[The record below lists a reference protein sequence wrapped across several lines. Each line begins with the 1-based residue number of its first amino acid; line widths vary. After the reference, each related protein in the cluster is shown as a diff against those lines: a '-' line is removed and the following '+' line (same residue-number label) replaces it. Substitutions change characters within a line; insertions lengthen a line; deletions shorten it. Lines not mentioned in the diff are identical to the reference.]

1 MDKSTLIENIRSQRA
16 ALDAVVARLSDD
28 DMQAPILEDG
38 WSIKDTLAHIAWWEG
53 SCASWIENRASN
65 ADRLPAGYSFDNI
78 DRLNNDLHAEQQK
91 RPLAAVRDDARS
103 AHAAIIAAIEPL
115 ADADLAVSHYGW
127 PALDE
132 MIRSNTTEHYEE
144 HLSAIDAAAAGRG

>member
-1 MDKSTLIENIRSQRA
+1 MDKRTLLDNIRSQRA
-16 ALDAVVARLSDD
+16 ALDAVIAKLNDD

-38 WSIKDTLAHIAWWEG
+38 WSVKDTLAHIAWWEG
-53 SCASWIENRASN
+53 ACASWVVNRASN
-65 ADRLPAGYSFDNI
+65 PQRLPDGYSFENI
-78 DRLNNDLHAEQQK
+78 DRLNDDLHAEQQK
-91 RPLAAVRDDARS
+91 QPLAAVREDARS

-115 ADADLAVSHYGW
+115 GDADLVESHYGW

-144 HLSAIDAAAAGRG
+144 HLSAIDAAVAGRG

>member
-1 MDKSTLIENIRSQRA
+1 MLDNIRSQRA
-16 ALDAVVARLSDD
+16 ALDAVIAKLSDD
-28 DMQAPILEDG
+28 DIQAPILEDG
-38 WSIKDTLAHIAWWEG
+38 WSIKDTLAHIAWWER

-65 ADRLPAGYSFDNI
+65 PDRLPAGYSFENI
-78 DRLNNDLHAEQQK
+78 DRLNNDLHAELQK
-91 RPLAAVRDDARS
+91 QPLAAVREDARS

-115 ADADLAVSHYGW
+115 ADADLAKSHYGW

-144 HLSAIDAAAAGRG
+144 HLSAISAAAGRR